1 MSEDDKKK
9 GKLENF
15 KDLYLVSSIGIQL
28 VVSIFIGFAFGFIL
42 DNKFG
47 TTPIFIF
54 IFLLFGIAAGFINL
68 FRVLKGYKNNR
79 NDE

>member
-1 MSEDDKKK
+1 MSEDDNKK
-9 GKLENF
+9 GKLKPF
-15 KDLYLVSSIGIQL
+15 RDLYLISAIGIQL
-28 VVSIFIGFAFGFIL
+28 VVSIFIGLTIGVYL

-68 FRVLKGYKNNR
+68 FRVTKGCKNK

>member
-1 MSEDDKKK
+1 MSEDDNKK
-9 GKLENF
+9 GKLKPF
-15 KDLYLVSSIGIQL
+15 RDLYLISAIGIQL
-28 VVSIFIGFAFGFIL
+28 VVSIFIGLAFGVYL

-68 FRVLKGYKNNR
+68 FRVSKGYKNK